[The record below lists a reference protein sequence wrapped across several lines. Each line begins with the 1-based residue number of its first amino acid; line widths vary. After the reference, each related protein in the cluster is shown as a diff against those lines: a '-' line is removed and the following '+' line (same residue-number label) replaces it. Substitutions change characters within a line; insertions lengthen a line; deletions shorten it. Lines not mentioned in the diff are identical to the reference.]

1 MSEVTL
7 EVEKALILIK
17 NGDETGVDL
26 LYKIMGKTIFF
37 ISKSYLKSD
46 SLAEDSTQNTLI
58 DVINN
63 INSYKKS
70 NGYGW
75 VIKITRNNALNLLKK
90 EDRYINYDDD
100 ILFNNSLSTDLDKTK
115 NQLLCESIFE
125 LLDTPLLKNMIYLKY
140 FMDMNVREIAKELGV
155 SKSYVAKEISKAEE
169 KIKNSLN
176 RGQN

>member
-1 MSEVTL
+1 MNEVTL
-7 EVEKALILIK
+7 EVEKALTLIK

-100 ILFNNSLSTDLDKTK
+100 ILFNNSLNTDLDKTK
-115 NQLLCESIFE
+115 NQLIC
-125 LLDTPLLKNMIYLKY
+125 
-140 FMDMNVREIAKELGV
+140 
-155 SKSYVAKEISKAEE
+155 
-169 KIKNSLN
+169 
-176 RGQN
+176 